1 MEIHI
6 LASGSTGNAALFKFG
21 DTTLLVDAGISAR
34 RIEQGMAEVGL
45 KAGDL
50 DGILI
55 THEHNDH
62 IKGLD
67 VLVRRHQIPVYT
79 RPKTWEGLPSRHKFL
94 PECCREIGQEFNIG
108 PVSINAFEISHDAA
122 DPVGFSFFYKKKK
135 VVMLTDLGV
144 VSNRVEKAL
153 EGADAAVIEANH
165 DLDMLENGP
174 YPRFLKQRIKSSS
187 GHLSNAHAGRLLARL
202 RCQPGLRVFLAH
214 LSQHNNLPDLAEK
227 TVASLLT
234 DSGYQVGR
242 DIYLYRT
249 FPNYRSSLS
258 L

>member
-6 LASGSTGNAALFKFG
+6 LASGSTGNATLFKFG
-21 DTTLLVDAGISAR
+21 NTTLLVDAGISAR

-55 THEHNDH
+55 SHEHSDH
-62 IKGLD
+62 VKGLD
-67 VLVRRHQIPVYT
+67 VLVRRHQIPVFT
-79 RPKTWEGLPSRHKFL
+79 RPKTWAELPCRHKFL
-94 PECCREIGQEFNIG
+94 PQACVEIAQEFSIG
-108 PVSINAFEISHDAA
+108 PVAINAFDISHDAA
-122 DPVGFSFFYKKKK
+122 EPVGFSFSYKKKK

-144 VSNRVEKAL
+144 VSSRVEKVL

-202 RCQPGLRVFLAH
+202 GCQPGMKVFLAH
-214 LSQHNNLPDLAEK
+214 LSQHNNHPDLAEK
-227 TVASLLT
+227 TVANCLSS
-234 DSGYQVGR
+234 SGYQVGK
-242 DIYLYRT
+242 DICLYRT
-249 FPNYRSSLS
+249 FPNYRSSIS

>member
-1 MEIHI
+1 VEIHI

-21 DTTLLVDAGISAR
+21 NTTLLVDTGISAR

-55 THEHNDH
+55 SHEHNDH

-67 VLVRRHQIPVYT
+67 VLVRRHQIPVFT
-79 RPKTWEGLPSRHKFL
+79 RPKTWEKLPCRHNFL
-94 PECCREIGQEFNIG
+94 PECCLEIEQEFSIG
-108 PVSINAFEISHDAA
+108 AVRINAFDISHDAV
-122 DPVGFSFFYKKKK
+122 DPVGFSFYYQKKK

-144 VSNRVEKAL
+144 VSSRVEKAL
-153 EGADAAVIEANH
+153 EGAHAAVIEANH

-174 YPRFLKQRIKSSS
+174 YPRFLKQRIKSSN
-187 GHLSNAHAGRLLARL
+187 GHLSNVHTGRLLARL
-202 RCQPGLRVFLAH
+202 PCLPGMRVFLAH
-214 LSQHNNLPDLAEK
+214 LSQQNNHPDLAEK
-227 TVASLLT
+227 TVARILSS
-234 DSGYQVGR
+234 SGYKPGK

-249 FPNYRSSLS
+249 FPNSRSSIS